1 MHTLVDFL
9 TRVKGVEYILSVLT
23 ITGFILFIE
32 ILKPSPFRSLS
43 KRIGEDLA
51 FLREEGFRSFLR
63 TVGRALAAPFIGLFY
78 VIALPFLFAHTLLV
92 ELGGMAAEG
101 VARALDAAGAT
112 AVFGWRPS
120 EAYLSGRKGKRA
132 RKERGKGKDKEKA
145 GEEGEAGPE
154 DGEGK

>member
-23 ITGFILFIE
+23 ITGFILYIE
-32 ILKPSPFRSLS
+32 ILKPSPFRSQS

-51 FLREEGFRSFLR
+51 SLREEGFRSFLR

-78 VIALPFLFAHTLLV
+78 VIALPFLFVHTLLV

-120 EAYLSGRKGKRA
+120 EAYLSGRKEKRA
-132 RKERGKGKDKEKA
+132 KKGKGKDPEKA
-145 GEEGEAGPE
+145 GEDGKAGPE

>member
-23 ITGFILFIE
+23 ITGFILFLE
-32 ILKPSPFRSLS
+32 VLKPAPFRSLS
-43 KRIGEDLA
+43 KRVGEDLA
-51 FLREEGFRSFLR
+51 FLREEGFRKVLK
-63 TVGRALAAPFIGLFY
+63 TVGRAAATPFIGLFY
-78 VIALPFLFAHTLLV
+78 VLSLPFLFVYFLAV

-120 EAYLSGRKGKRA
+120 EAYLAGRKG
-132 RKERGKGKDKEKA
+132 RKAGKKKAGKEAKA
-145 GEEGEAGPE
+145 GEDGKAAPE
-154 DGEGK
+154 DGKEK

>member
-23 ITGFILFIE
+23 ITGFILYIE
-32 ILKPSPFRSLS
+32 VLKPSPFRSLS

-51 FLREEGFRSFLR
+51 FLREEGARRFLG
-63 TVGRALAAPFIGLFY
+63 TVGRAFAAPFIGLFY
-78 VIALPFLFAHTLLV
+78 VLALPFLFVYTLAV
-92 ELGGMAAEG
+92 ELGGMAAE
-101 VARALDAAGAT
+101 AMFRALDAVGAT

-132 RKERGKGKDKEKA
+132 KKGKGKDAEKA
-145 GEEGEAGPE
+145 VQEGKAVPE